1 MYNTHIEIKG
11 VGMFKND
18 TDAESGYQAGLL
30 GKERVLGRLYD
41 RNPPEH
47 LYEPQ
52 NAARYALWMEGYR
65 AAQLLKAARKVEVL
79 GRKHNGELIQK
90 TYKGWSVDRAK
101 ITLQFA
107 DVGCVGDVVF
117 CYMEGVKEMRKIECG
132 I

>member
-1 MYNTHIEIKG
+1 
-11 VGMFKND
+11 
-18 TDAESGYQAGLL
+18 
-30 GKERVLGRLYD
+30 
-41 RNPPEH
+41 
-47 LYEPQ
+47 
-52 NAARYALWMEGYR
+52 MEGYR

-79 GRKHNGELIQK
+79 GHKHNGELIQK